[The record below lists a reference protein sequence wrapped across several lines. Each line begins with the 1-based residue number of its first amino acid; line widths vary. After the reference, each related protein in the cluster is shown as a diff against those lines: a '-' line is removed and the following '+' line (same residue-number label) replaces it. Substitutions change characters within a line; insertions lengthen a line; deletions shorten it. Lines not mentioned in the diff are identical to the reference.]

1 MYNSKP
7 AEGDLPT
14 SRQLGRTT
22 AIAAGIAIILLVGV
36 VMPSEYGIDPTGVGR
51 VLGLKEMGEIKEQLA
66 EEAAA
71 DAAMDAKA
79 AEDEAAALL
88 TQVSTQ
94 NRKTVEVAQKPA
106 ASNAATAAEW
116 RDEEQVV
123 LTPGQGTEIKLVM
136 KAGERASYQWSVEG
150 GVVNFDNTKGTD
162 IRLDQGSV
170 LTDYEFAPGWKL
182 TNGMRYRDSY
192 TVRNGVYPTSV
203 ATAASFLASNRA
215 ALLAAFPGATDVQ
228 IRYAD
233 NGQAFNVASQNGNGD
248 IFINAARPVTVWE
261 REFLNDFR
269 IAHKFEAAG
278 THDLAFGFYY
288 ANIDETFSRYSASTV
303 QDVSNNSRLL
313 DVVAVNAAG
322 SVVGSL
328 TKNGV
333 ARYGS
338 EFANG
343 TGSQTTIALYASDE
357 WQITPTLR
365 FDGGIRW
372 EQMKATG
379 AQEGQKTVN
388 LGDPT
393 TLADD
398 NVLTGSG
405 VFTNFDRKFDSI
417 GYTAGLDWQFARI
430 GGVFARYTHAFRM
443 PSVGSFITSATAT
456 PVIQGI
462 DMWEGGIKLSTP
474 LISVYATG
482 FLTDYDS
489 YSIGNF
495 VFAPPP
501 ATGVIQQT
509 VYTDTRAY
517 GVELEATLRPV
528 KWFDFTVQA
537 TIQEPTFRNLRYNE
551 NTSGGLVARNYS
563 GNQLLRVPKLS
574 LRATPAVTLF
584 DGRLRAQM
592 DVEHYG
598 DRYADAAN
606 TSKLPAYT
614 VINASVSLG
623 LTKNIR
629 LWAYG
634 DNLTNTIGLTE
645 GNPRA
650 GELTSGQANDL
661 LFIGRPIVG
670 RNIRFAVDFSF

>member
-1 MYNSKP
+1 M
-7 AEGDLPT
+7 
-14 SRQLGRTT
+14 
-22 AIAAGIAIILLVGV
+22 
-36 VMPSEYGIDPTGVGR
+36 
-51 VLGLKEMGEIKEQLA
+51 
-66 EEAAA
+66 
-71 DAAMDAKA
+71 
-79 AEDEAAALL
+79 
-88 TQVSTQ
+88 
-94 NRKTVEVAQKPA
+94 
-106 ASNAATAAEW
+106 
-116 RDEEQVV
+116 
-123 LTPGQGTEIKLVM
+123 
-136 KAGERASYQWSVEG
+136 
-150 GVVNFDNTKGTD
+150 
-162 IRLDQGSV
+162 
-170 LTDYEFAPGWKL
+170 
-182 TNGMRYRDSY
+182 
-192 TVRNGVYPTSV
+192 
-203 ATAASFLASNRA
+203 
-215 ALLAAFPGATDVQ
+215 
-228 IRYAD
+228 
-233 NGQAFNVASQNGNGD
+233 
-248 IFINAARPVTVWE
+248 
-261 REFLNDFR
+261 
-269 IAHKFEAAG
+269 
-278 THDLAFGFYY
+278 
-288 ANIDETFSRYSASTV
+288 

-322 SVVGSL
+322 TVVGAL
-328 TKNGV
+328 TRNGV

-372 EQMKATG
+372 EQMKANG

-398 NVLTGSG
+398 TVLTGNG
-405 VFTNFDRKFDSI
+405 VFTNFDRKFDDI
-417 GYTAGLDWQFARI
+417 GYTAGIDWQFARV

-462 DMWEGGIKLSTP
+462 NMWEGGLKLSTP
-474 LISVYATG
+474 LISIYATG

-551 NTSGGLVARNYS
+551 NTSGGLVARDYS